1 MTIQDF
7 ALKQGVSKGTIY
19 NVVKR
24 SNFSLNQITN
34 GSGRIT
40 PEGLTILK
48 SLFTVE
54 DEPEADNLRREEELQ
69 QLRDALRE
77 TEQERDALR
86 ADRDALRAEKDALK
100 VQLDAEKEKSALYE
114 RLFTEERENHQ
125 KAVEAA
131 DEARK
136 RADGLLLREQ
146 ENHKLFLMNPIK
158 RLFAG
163 RQRGTVTAESSR
175 VE

>member
-69 QLRDALRE
+69 QLRDALKE
-77 TEQERDALR
+77 TEQE
-86 ADRDALRAEKDALK
+86 RDALRAEKDALK

>member
-34 GSGRIT
+34 GGRIT
-40 PEGLTILK
+40 PEGMTILK

-77 TEQERDALR
+77 AEQERDALR
-86 ADRDALRAEKDALK
+86 

-131 DEARK
+131 DRARE
-136 RADGLLLREQ
+136 RADSLLLREQ

-163 RQRGTVTAESSR
+163 RQRGTVTVESQIK
-175 VE
+175 

>member
-77 TEQERDALR
+77 TEQE
-86 ADRDALRAEKDALK
+86 RDALRAEKDALK

>member
-86 ADRDALRAEKDALK
+86 AERDALR